1 MKLSSFKY
9 IAVAM
14 MLGGTLT
21 SCSDFLDR
29 PNEDSYND
37 GNYYQND
44 AQTKVS
50 VNSLYSSPWYDFL
63 SRGYYKI
70 PEIMS
75 GNLYMGQSPYLTF
88 TVNGSDPDITS
99 TSNSLWAVNA
109 QANTIYNRLKTAKA
123 SESVK
128 NTAMGECLAWKA
140 MAYFYLVRIFGD
152 VPIVHD
158 NSSEIA
164 AGDYNNKYKIKA
176 ADVYDYIVMTL
187 EKAIELLPES
197 NEAGRIDR
205 WGAKGLLAK
214 VYLAKSGI
222 NAGGNGKRDESDL
235 AKAAEYAKDVID
247 NSGKELLYNYEDLFK
262 GENNNCDESLIG
274 WRWSAEQLNYTCGN
288 CLSSELAPQGF
299 NEYQSWGDWTAP
311 STDLEDAFGVSP
323 LDNPSSRAQ
332 SDTRRKATMMM
343 AGDTYDYWYSDKGGF
358 DYLKFLYDKD
368 YAPGTNDGL
377 QSATGANIA
386 KHLYGDDADHVKTFG
401 ISAGKQSSSLST
413 HVLRLADVYLIYAEA
428 KIGNNE
434 STTDASAID
443 AYYAVRQRAIKN
455 TNRDEIKQITL
466 DQVLKERR
474 LELAFEGDYWF
485 DLVRMSYYNVDK
497 AMNIIK
503 HQRRNGYYGLADLYK
518 AYYNEGKGN
527 GPWNVDTSKMYYE
540 TNTPK
545 PNVTK
550 DIFQLPFP
558 QGDVVYNPH
567 LMEES
572 QHVDVRETFK
582 Y

>member
-1 MKLSSFKY
+1 MKLSNFKY
-9 IAVAM
+9 IAVAL
-14 MLGGTLT
+14 MLGGTFT

-70 PEIMS
+70 PEVMS

-88 TVNGSDPDITS
+88 TVNGSDTDISDTS
-99 TSNSLWAVNA
+99 KSLWAVNA
-109 QANTIYNRLKTAKA
+109 QANTIYKRLQTANA

-140 MAYFYLVRIFGD
+140 MAYFYLVRIWGD

-164 AGDYNNKYKIKA
+164 AGDYNNKYKVKT
-176 ADVYDYIVMTL
+176 ADVYEYIVMTL

-197 NEAGRIDR
+197 NDAGRIDR

-222 NAGGNGKRDESDL
+222 NCNGNGQRDENDL

-247 NSGKELLYNYEDLFK
+247 NSGKELMPNYEDIFK

-311 STDLEDAFGVSP
+311 SVDLEDAFGVSP
-323 LDNPSSRAQ
+323 LDNPDSRAKT
-332 SDTRRKATMMM
+332 DTRRKATMMM
-343 AGDTYDYWYSDKGGF
+343 AGDEYNNWYSDKGGF
-358 DYLKFLYDKD
+358 NYLKFLYDKT
-368 YAPGTNDGL
+368 YAPGSNDGL
-377 QSATGANIA
+377 QSATGANVA
-386 KHLYGDDADHVKTFG
+386 KHIYGDDADHVKAFG

-443 AYYAVRQRAIKN
+443 AFYQVWHRARPTDFDKPSS
-455 TNRDEIKQITL
+455 ITL

-503 HQRRNGYYGLADLYK
+503 NQRRNGYYGLADLYK
-518 AYYNEGKGN
+518 AYYNDGKPN
-527 GPWNVDTSKMYYE
+527 GPWNVDESKMYYE

-550 DIFQLPFP
+550 SIFQLPFP

-567 LMEES
+567 LMEEA
-572 QHVDVRETFK
+572 QHVDVRETFQ

>member
-1 MKLSSFKY
+1 
-9 IAVAM
+9 
-14 MLGGTLT
+14 MLGGTFT

-50 VNSLYSSPWYDFL
+50 VNSLYNSPWYDFL

-70 PEIMS
+70 PEVMS

-88 TVNGSDPDITS
+88 TVNGSDADVLS

-109 QANTIYNRLKTAKA
+109 QANTIYNRLKTANA

-140 MAYFYLVRIFGD
+140 MAYFYLVRIWGD

-164 AGDYNNKYKIKA
+164 AGDYNSKYKVKA
-176 ADVYDYIVMTL
+176 ADVYDYIVLTL
-187 EKAIELLPES
+187 E
-197 NEAGRIDR
+197 
-205 WGAKGLLAK
+205 K

-222 NAGGNGKRDESDL
+222 NCNGNGQRDENDL

-247 NSGKELLYNYEDLFK
+247 NSGKKLMTNYEDLFK

-274 WRWSAEQLNYTCGN
+274 WRWTSEQLNYTCGN
-288 CLSSELAPQGF
+288 CLTSELAPAGF
-299 NEYQSWGDWTAP
+299 CEYQSWGDWTAP
-311 STDLEDAFGVSP
+311 SVDLEDAFGVSP
-323 LDNPSSRAQ
+323 LDNPKSRAK

-343 AGDTYDYWYSDKGGF
+343 ADDEYDYWWTDKGGF
-358 DYLKFLYDKD
+358 KYLKFLYDKT
-368 YAPGTNDGL
+368 YAPGSNDGL
-377 QSATGANIA
+377 QSATGANVA
-386 KHLYGDDADHVKTFG
+386 KHIYGDDADHVKAFG

-443 AYYAVRQRAIKN
+443 AFYQVWHRARPTDFDKPSS
-455 TNRDEIKQITL
+455 ITL

-503 HQRRNGYYGLADLYK
+503 NQRRNGYYGLADLYK
-518 AYYNEGKGN
+518 AYYNEGKPN
-527 GPWNVDTSKMYYE
+527 GPWNVDESKMYYE

-550 DIFQLPFP
+550 SIFQLPFP

-567 LMEES
+567 LMEPA
-572 QHVDVRETFK
+572 QHVDIKETFQ